1 MSMPPLGPIPT
12 PPNFPI
18 TWQSEADAKEMWF
31 YDKSLFRDP
40 ITPLDFELRVKSMTA
55 GFNRGYRVYQMSY
68 VNRARLIN
76 SYTYMTSLPLST
88 LSHEEFASQM
98 NIAVGKVHEAISNL
112 STLWTEEWFPE
123 IQEILA
129 YWEGYDLRGATW
141 AALHQHLAKTRQHLE
156 RLWELHHLLL
166 QPTMLA
172 LSTFEELYQDLFSDS
187 HALEAHHL
195 LAGFNNKMVE
205 TGQHLWE
212 LSRQALELP
221 IVKECLSTHEAS
233 EVIAKLTETEEGRA
247 FWQEVESYLQ
257 VHGQRN
263 EMMYLHEPSWLEE
276 PTPLIHILQDYIR
289 QPERDLKA
297 EMEELVNRRQKLLA
311 EVRQRLEGYPQPI
324 VAEFESALKAAQVAN
339 VLTED
344 HNYWIDHKIT
354 YHTRQI
360 CLEIGRRLVQNNLI
374 EQAEDVFYLTSDE
387 LSKEGL
393 DLRSLISKRQA
404 EAQPFAALTPP
415 PVIGSFV
422 ALPPMND
429 SISQSA
435 LKFSGFIP
443 VPSKNPNEIRGYAGS
458 SGRVRGKAKVLHKL
472 AEASKLE
479 PGDILVASATRP
491 SWTLLFANVAAIVTD
506 TGGILSHAAVVAR
519 EYNIPAVVG
528 TQCAT
533 AVLKDGQYIEVDGE
547 EGIVRIL

>member
-1 MSMPPLGPIPT
+1 MPTPGVGNIPIPF
-12 PPNFPI
+12 NFEI
-18 TWQSEADAKEMWF
+18 TWQAEADAEEMWF

-55 GFNRGYRVYQMSY
+55 GFNRANRVYQMSY

-76 SYTYMTSLPLST
+76 SYTYMTSLPPST
-88 LSHEEFASQM
+88 LSHQEFASQM
-98 NIAVGKVHEAISNL
+98 NIAVGKVREAITNL

-141 AALHQHLAKTRQHLE
+141 AALHQHLAKTRQHVE
-156 RLWELHHLLL
+156 RLWEVHHLLL

-187 HALEAHHL
+187 HPFEAHHL
-195 LAGFNNKMVE
+195 LTGFNNKMVE
-205 TGQHLWE
+205 TGQHLWD

-221 IVKECLSTHEAS
+221 IVKESFSTHEAS
-233 EVIAKLTETEEGRA
+233 EVIAKLAETEEGRA
-247 FWQEVESYLQ
+247 FWQEIEKYLQ

-263 EMMYLHEPSWLEE
+263 EMMYLDEPSWLEE
-276 PTPLIHILQDYIR
+276 PTAVIHTLQDYIR
-289 QPERDLKA
+289 QPERDLNA
-297 EMEELVNRRQKLLA
+297 EMEELVNRRQRLLSD
-311 EVRQRLEGYPQPI
+311 VRQRLQGYPQPI
-324 VAEFESALKAAQVAN
+324 VDKFESALKTAQVAN

-360 CLEIGRRLVQNNLI
+360 CLEIGRRLVQNSLI
-374 EQAEDVFYLTSDE
+374 EQPADLFYLTSDE

-404 EAQPFAALTPP
+404 EAQRFAALTPP
-415 PVIGSFV
+415 PVVGSFV
-422 ALPPMND
+422 PFPPMND
-429 SISQSA
+429 SISKSG
-435 LKFSGFIP
+435 LKFSGLIP
-443 VPSKNPNEIRGYAGS
+443 VASKNPNEIRGYPGS
-458 SGRVRGKAKVLHKL
+458 SGQVRGKAKVLHKL
-472 AEASKLE
+472 AEATKLE
-479 PGDILVASATRP
+479 PGDILVASVTSP

-519 EYNIPAVVG
+519 EYDIPAVVG
-528 TQCAT
+528 TQRAT

-547 EGIVRIL
+547 QGVVRIL